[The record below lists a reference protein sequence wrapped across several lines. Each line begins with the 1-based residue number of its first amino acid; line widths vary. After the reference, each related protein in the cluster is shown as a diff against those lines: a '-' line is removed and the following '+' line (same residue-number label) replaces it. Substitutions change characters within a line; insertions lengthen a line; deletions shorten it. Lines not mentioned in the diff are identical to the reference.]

1 MRKSFQLFCRHG
13 KVNLYELTKEDLSQ
27 KLISYGEKSN
37 YRSSQILD
45 WIYQKG
51 ITDFEQMKNLPISL
65 RNLLKENISFGSY
78 QIVKQQVSRD
88 GTIKRALKFHD
99 GQIIEAVMMPYD
111 DGRRTVCISSQA
123 GCAMGCVFCATGQ
136 MGYSR
141 QLTSVEIFEQVAM
154 YSAELQ
160 QKGERLSNIVFM
172 GMVRKSLYDS
182 FLSSSF
188 TQTVGRAIEQLP
200 KCVPSDRSHPIK
212 IRNWG
217 EAYYDQYCGNHSKD

>member
-1 MRKSFQLFCRHG
+1 MRKSLSLFCRHR
-13 KVNLYELTKEDLSQ
+13 KINLYELTKEELSQ
-27 KLISYGEKSN
+27 KLISYGETSN

-51 ITDFEQMKNLPISL
+51 ITDFQKMNNLPVPL
-65 RNLLKENISFGSY
+65 RTLLNEHLSFGSY
-78 QIVKQQVSRD
+78 EIVKQQTSRD
-88 GTIKRALKFHD
+88 GTIKRALQFQD

-141 QLTSVEIFEQVAM
+141 QLTSIEIFEQVAM

-172 GMVRKSLYDS
+172 GMV
-182 FLSSSF
+182 
-188 TQTVGRAIEQLP
+188 
-200 KCVPSDRSHPIK
+200 
-212 IRNWG
+212 
-217 EAYYDQYCGNHSKD
+217 